1 MRSWSTVYVEMISVR
16 QQGGGSCPVTIGLY
30 VESERFSNGAR
41 GTRKPCEIGA
51 NPLGG

>member
-1 MRSWSTVYVEMISVR
+1 
-16 QQGGGSCPVTIGLY
+16 VTIGLY

-51 NPLGG
+51 KSTWRIGRLVAR